1 MQFMLELTMID
12 QLHNRCLMVKIFIL
26 SMLLAVPMQSLAHE
40 TEDHYDR
47 VHLSAS
53 AQAQVENDT
62 VVATLYAQEE
72 GRDSVQLANLVN
84 ERIDSAIKRIKQYDA
99 IKVQTSG
106 YSTTPVYHNN
116 KMTGWRVRQSIRLES
131 QDMALVSEVL
141 GQLQQTLALQGMHFN
156 VSPELKNT
164 TDDMLIEQALQ
175 VFEQR
180 AQKVTRQL
188 GRKNYKIV
196 DINISTAADHYPRRN
211 YEVAAMATK
220 AAAPAIEGGEQTL
233 RVTVSGKIEME

>member
-1 MQFMLELTMID
+1 MID
-12 QLHNRCLMVKIFIL
+12 KLHKRYLMIRIL
-26 SMLLAVPMQSLAHE
+26 VLTLLLAPPMQSLAHE

-53 AQAQVENDT
+53 AQAQVANDT
-62 VVATLYAQEE
+62 VITMLYAQEE

-84 ERIDSAIKRIKQYDA
+84 KRVENAIEHVKQYDA

-116 KMTGWRVRQSIRLES
+116 KITGWRIRQSIRLES
-131 QDMALVSEVL
+131 QDMALVSDVL
-141 GQLQQTLALQGMHFN
+141 GQLQQTLALQGMNFT
-156 VSPELKNT
+156 VSPELKNS
-164 TDDMLIEQALQ
+164 TDDQLIEQALQ
-175 VFEQR
+175 VFERR
-180 AQKVTRQL
+180 AQKVTQQL

-196 DINISTAADHYPRRN
+196 DIDISTAADHYPRRN
-211 YEVAAMATK
+211 YDVAAMATK
-220 AAAPAIEGGEQTL
+220 VAAPAIEGGEQTL